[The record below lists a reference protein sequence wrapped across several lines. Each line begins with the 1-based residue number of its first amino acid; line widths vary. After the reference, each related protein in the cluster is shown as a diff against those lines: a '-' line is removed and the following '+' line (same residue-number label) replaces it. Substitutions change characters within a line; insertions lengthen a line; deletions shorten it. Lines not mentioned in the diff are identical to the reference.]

1 MQKRISFLLIFL
13 SFFMFAHSQYYTTG
27 AEPFSIKWKQIKT
40 DNFQIIFPKE
50 FEDKAKSFAA
60 KMDYAYDFVN
70 KSMPSKSRKLSVIIH
85 PHSAYSNGSVAW
97 APRRME
103 LWPTSPQSNG
113 SQEWMEHLILHET
126 RHFVQENKMN
136 QGITKVLKVILGE
149 QAEMIPLGL
158 YTRGWFMEGDAVATE
173 TALSKSGRGRQPSFE
188 QGMRALTL
196 EKGIQGYDEAHLGTY
211 RFYMPNY
218 YEVGYHTVAV
228 NRLYKDSLIF
238 ERKMNQFPRFKTLR
252 GFRDGGKNNYYGFA
266 IDYLNNKWR
275 AQDSD
280 IAKTPYK
287 NILSEEKDYYTYE
300 SLQEDKG
307 LLFAMKKS
315 YSKTPEIVSID
326 SLGNERE
333 ILKVGWLSEEHFCVS
348 NGKICYVDRIP
359 NPRWE
364 NSFTADIFV
373 FDIKSGERRRV
384 TKGQIYQTPS
394 QSADASMIIAQHV
407 SKDGKYQLHIL
418 DAANGDILQHIPNP
432 QKQFYISLTWSPD
445 DASLAYIAQEKDEKS
460 IKIYDI
466 ATQKEEVLVEDSY
479 EEIGSLLW
487 DGDFIYYT
495 GSYSGINN
503 IYACNVKTKEVKRLT
518 SARFAADFATI
529 LDGKLYYSNYTSDG
543 FRPVKHLP
551 SDVANEQLADVKYM
565 GLGIADKL
573 SKQEGG
579 AVDFSKAKNDDY
591 EVKKYS
597 RALNLFRFHSWF
609 PALTA
614 DETSIYPHLIL
625 LSHNKLNTSFLQ
637 ASYNANPASST
648 ERFKISYEYQG
659 FYPKLALDVAWG
671 SFEQKLELAPD
682 VINIG
687 DVIVRPSVSIPS
699 IFKKGVYNIRLN
711 NKLYGEFV
719 SLYSDKINYKENY
732 FTVGAIS
739 SFTRSHQSS
748 DRDLFSPY
756 LQALSLSFAYE
767 DVYDSPYK
775 FAAGAKIYTPG
786 FFKHHSLQLNTSY
799 QHKDIKSFNSLQ
811 NLPRGYVFSDNTDL
825 LYGSLDYY
833 FPIAYP
839 DFNIASI
846 LYLKRCSFGLY
857 GDAALIGNAGV
868 CNEFLGAGGSFFVDM
883 CLLRY
888 EVDFRLGYQFGV
900 ASSPMFDKL
909 NFPGNFI
916 MNFTIL

>member
-1 MQKRISFLLIFL
+1 
-13 SFFMFAHSQYYTTG
+13 MFVQAQYYNTG
-27 AEPFSIKWKQIKT
+27 ADPFSIKWKQIKT

-70 KSMPSKSRKLSVIIH
+70 KSMPSKPRKLSVIIH

-238 ERKMNQFPRFKTLR
+238 ENKMNQFPRFKTLR
-252 GFRDGGKNNYYGFA
+252 GFRDGGKTNYYGFA
-266 IDYLNNKWR
+266 IDYLDNEWR
-275 AQDSD
+275 KQDSIID
-280 IAKTPYK
+280 KTPYR
-287 NILSEEKDYYTYE
+287 NILPEEKDYYTYE
-300 SLQEDKG
+300 SLQEDGG

-326 SLGNERE
+326 SQGNECK
-333 ILKVGWLSEEHFCVS
+333 ILKVGWLNEEHFCVS

-364 NSFTADIFV
+364 HSSTADIFV
-373 FDIKSGERRRV
+373 YDIDSGEKYRV
-384 TKGQIYQTPS
+384 TKGLIYQAPS
-394 QSADASMIIAQHV
+394 QNSDASRIIAQHV
-407 SKDGKYQLHIL
+407 SNKGEYQLHIL
-418 DAANGDILQHIPNP
+418 DADNGDVLQRIPNP
-432 QKQFYISLTWSPD
+432 NEQFYISLAWSPD
-445 DASLAYIAQEKDEKS
+445 DASLVYIAQEKDEKS

-466 ATQKEEVLVEDSY
+466 ASQKEEVLVEDSY

-529 LDGKLYYSNYTSDG
+529 LGGELYYSNYTSDG
-543 FRPVKHLP
+543 FRPVKHLS
-551 SDVANEQLADVKYM
+551 SDVANEQLADVKYV
-565 GLGIADKL
+565 GLGLADKL
-573 SKQEGG
+573 AKQEVGV
-579 AVDFSKAKNDDY
+579 VDFSKAESDDY

-609 PALTA
+609 PLFTA
-614 DETSIYPHLIL
+614 DESYIYPHLTL

-659 FYPKLALDVAWG
+659 FYPKLALDVAFG
-671 SFEQKLELAPD
+671 SFEQTLNPALVYSSDPD
-682 VINIG
+682 VVNIR

-699 IFKKGVYNIRLN
+699 IFKNGLYSIRLN
-711 NKLYGEFV
+711 NRLYGEFV
-719 SLYSDKINYKENY
+719 SLYNKKVNYKENY
-732 FTVGAIS
+732 FAVGAIS
-739 SFTRSHQSS
+739 SFTRSRQSS
-748 DRDLFSPY
+748 VRDLFTPY

-767 DVYDSPYK
+767 EVYDSPCK
-775 FAAGAKIYTPG
+775 FAAVTRIYTPG
-786 FFKHHSLQLNTSY
+786 FFKHHSLQLNASY
-799 QHKDIKSFNSLQ
+799 QHKDIQSYNSLQ
-811 NLPRGYVFSDNTDL
+811 NLPRGYVFSNNTDL

-857 GDAALIGNAGV
+857 GDAALIGKNGV
-868 CNEFLGAGGSFFVDM
+868 CNEFWGAGGSFFMDL

-888 EVDFRLGYQFGV
+888 EVDIRLGYQFGV
-900 ASSPMFDKL
+900 ADSPMFEKL
-909 NFPGNFI
+909 TFPGNI
-916 MNFTIL
+916 ILSFSI